1 MNLKDILELEEFK
14 NTLIGNAL
22 RWWITERL
30 DRKIEDVMWWNAKEH
45 TVVIGNTEH
54 IELSACFKDGT
65 PFVQTFQKEEL
76 KEKVKATHDVEK
88 SKGEP
93 GASVMVPVHD
103 WIWQDFKWA
112 YTKRN
117 KGKKDDELIE
127 VVHDWACRAMQY
139 YTRYNME
146 DPWTLVDAYE
156 IALKCPE
163 IQLKECDV
171 PKVSPRAW
179 TITVPGEYPE
189 YSVDAEGPNDLYR
202 KLKVAKEYAETL
214 KKSKK
219 EQSKQRVPKMPE
231 AVIYPYDPGR
241 TLVEK
246 SRRNVI
252 REAYEIAETCPAM
265 IIEELKHGWSISFE
279 DDDYSVEALDAVH
292 LLAEVKEAKAYWEAS
307 QKSKKT
313 STEQTRDMIREA
325 MEKAKNSDGEVIRV
339 DGLDRETK
347 ELLLHFIEHLTIKD
361 ASDILAKEYPCS
373 VWDELHFIREKL
385 RASLAQS
392 GRER

>member
-76 KEKVKATHDVEK
+76 REKVRATHDVE
-88 SKGEP
+88 EQDTP
-93 GASVMVPVHD
+93 IMIPVHS
-103 WIWQDFKWA
+103 WIWKDFKTV
-112 YTKRN
+112 YPHRTKT
-117 KGKKDDELIE
+117 KFDTDEELDKKLIE
-127 VVHDWACRAMQY
+127 IAHDWACRAMQY

-156 IALKCPE
+156 IALKCPDIE
-163 IQLKECDV
+163 LRECDV
-171 PKVSPRAW
+171 PKGAPKAW
-179 TITVPGEYPE
+179 TITTPYRPDVQ
-189 YSVDAEGPNDLYR
+189 AEGPNDLYR

-347 ELLLHFIEHLTIKD
+347 ELLLHFIESLTIKE

-385 RASLAQS
+385 RKSIAQPR
-392 GRER
+392 RER